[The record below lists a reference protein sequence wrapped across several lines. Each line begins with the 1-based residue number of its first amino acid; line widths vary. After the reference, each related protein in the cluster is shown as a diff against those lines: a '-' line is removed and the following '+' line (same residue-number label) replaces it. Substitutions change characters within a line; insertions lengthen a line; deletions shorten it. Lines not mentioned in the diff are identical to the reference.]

1 MKFVLLFTAV
11 ISTNDGAAL
20 TKLSQEFGSKKACV
34 AAMQVDSGQEVDT
47 AQEYPTVRL
56 SIQSRYA
63 DNNAESNYQKWV
75 CVPKG
80 E

>member
-20 TKLSQEFGSKKACV
+20 TKLSQEFDSKKACV
-34 AAMQVDSGQEVDT
+34 AAMQADSGQEVDT
-47 AQEYPTVRL
+47 APEYPTVRMA
-56 SIQSRYA
+56 IASRYA
-63 DNNAESNYQKWV
+63 DRYAESNYQKWV